1 MRGSYK
7 KRAANVRDR
16 DQYGNTIT
24 LSHGVGRPRCTMLG
38 NVFIIPKRQLPC
50 FFVQN
55 TQPLSNVRVSL
66 YRINVHTGYTLI
78 EVLVALAVLIA
89 GFTALSTMTNH
100 ARRAAIAAEELS
112 VAQLACQTRINE
124 MLAGIRPV
132 VAAFNES
139 VPELDHWYMTTELF
153 PATKPGLTT
162 VRIQMHRERQ
172 PGDTGGFGGTNS
184 FEITSWIDNTR
195 LDPQLVQT
203 LQRNPY
209 SMMMGGMPQQNMF
222 GPNTGMSGGMDLA
235 AAMASS
241 GMGMPSAIPG
251 PTMYDMSGGMS
262 QGGGLPMFDT
272 TDSGSGPPPL
282 SLGDDFGD
290 MSTASSSFGQSRL
303 GQSGQSGVPA
313 PLDIPIA
320 PLSGETAGTSTTET
334 PSLDV
339 PTSDVATTTT
349 PDVSDATSS
358 ETDVTTDGMNVEG
371 INELP
376 DTENDESETSPESEV
391 TP

>member
-1 MRGSYK
+1 M
-7 KRAANVRDR
+7 KRVVFHNSPKRDR
-16 DQYGNTIT
+16 
-24 LSHGVGRPRCTMLG
+24 GVINP
-38 NVFIIPKRQLPC
+38 
-50 FFVQN
+50 
-55 TQPLSNVRVSL
+55 SL
-66 YRINVHTGYTLI
+66 TFRAVINNDNNRTGYTLI
-78 EVLVALAVLIA
+78 EVLVALTVLIA

-132 VAAFNES
+132 AAAFNES

-195 LDPQLVQT
+195 LDPQLVQA

-222 GPNTGMSGGMDLA
+222 GPNMGTSGNMDLA

-262 QGGGLPMFDT
+262 QGGLPMFDT
-272 TDSGSGPPPL
+272 TNSGSAPPPL
-282 SLGDDFGD
+282 SLGDDLGD
-290 MSTASSSFGQSRL
+290 TSTASSPFGQSRL
-303 GQSGQSGVPA
+303 GQSGQSSVPA
-313 PLDIPIA
+313 PLDIPID
-320 PLSGETAGTSTTET
+320 PLSTGTSTT
-334 PSLDV
+334 DV
-339 PTSDVATTTT
+339 PPFDIPASDVATTTT
-349 PDVSDATSS
+349 PPPDVTDATSS
-358 ETDVTTDGMNVEG
+358 ETDTTTNTMNVES

-376 DTENDESETSPESEV
+376 DTEDDESETSPESEA

>member
-1 MRGSYK
+1 MKNLSISCKNRNNA
-7 KRAANVRDR
+7 RA
-16 DQYGNTIT
+16 
-24 LSHGVGRPRCTMLG
+24 
-38 NVFIIPKRQLPC
+38 
-50 FFVQN
+50 
-55 TQPLSNVRVSL
+55 
-66 YRINVHTGYTLI
+66 GYTLI

-132 VAAFNES
+132 AAAFNES

-153 PATKPGLTT
+153 SATKPGLTT

-222 GPNTGMSGGMDLA
+222 DPNMGMSDNMDLA

-241 GMGMPSAIPG
+241 GMGMPSAISG

-262 QGGGLPMFDT
+262 QGGELPMFDT
-272 TDSGSGPPPL
+272 TNSGSGPPPL

-290 MSTASSSFGQSRL
+290 TSTALSSFGQGQLSQT
-303 GQSGQSGVPA
+303 QSGAPA
-313 PLDIPIA
+313 PFDIPIDPLPTGTSMTDIPPLDIP
-320 PLSGETAGTSTTET
+320 P
-334 PSLDV
+334 
-339 PTSDVATTTT
+339 SDVVTTTAQP
-349 PDVSDATSS
+349 PDTTDAISS
-358 ETDVTTDGMNVEG
+358 EADMTTNNMNVEG

-376 DTENDESETSPESEV
+376 DTENDESETSRR
-391 TP
+391 TR